1 MYDILIKNGL
11 IVDGSGKP
19 AFYGDLAVKDGK
31 IAKIAPSIQ
40 ESADEV
46 MDASGLQVAPGFIDN
61 HSHSDSSVFTGSD
74 SYNYLEQGVTTQVA
88 GQCGSSP
95 APYSETELA
104 DAKVDAVYLGP
115 DAFMNANRKTLIDAA
130 AAFSIPVFSASEGAV
145 RHDGALFALVHRYYN
160 VGRLAGRKALKILRD
175 KVQAYDIPI
184 ETPQRPLA
192 VVNMTAARKTGVY
205 PPLDLLQSADLVNIP
220 ESE

>member
-46 MDASGLQVAPGFIDN
+46 INASGLQVAPGFIDN

-104 DAKVDAVYLGP
+104 DAKAKLDSEEFACWAAKAQTP
-115 DAFMNANRKTLIDAA
+115 TTFMKAA
-130 AAFSIPVFSASEGAV
+130 EP
-145 RHDGALFALVHRYYN
+145 H
-160 VGRLAGRKALKILRD
+160 K
-175 KVQAYDIPI
+175 
-184 ETPQRPLA
+184 
-192 VVNMTAARKTGVY
+192 
-205 PPLDLLQSADLVNIP
+205 
-220 ESE
+220 

>member
-46 MDASGLQVAPGFIDN
+46 IDASGLQVAPGFIDN

-104 DAKVDAVYLGP
+104 DAKAKLDPEEFACWAAKAQTPTTFMKAAEEQTFGTNMAFFIGQGSLREKALGYS
-115 DAFMNANRKTLIDAA
+115 DAA
-130 AAFSIPVFSASEGAV
+130 PTKEQMNIMQKDLIEI
-145 RHDGALFALVHRYYN
+145 
-160 VGRLAGRKALKILRD
+160 GRAH
-175 KVQAYDIPI
+175 V
-184 ETPQRPLA
+184 
-192 VVNMTAARKTGVY
+192 
-205 PPLDLLQSADLVNIP
+205 
-220 ESE
+220 

>member
-46 MDASGLQVAPGFIDN
+46 IDASGLQVAPGFIDN

-104 DAKVDAVYLGP
+104 DAKAKLDPEEFACWAAKAQTPTTFMKAAEEQTFGTNMAFFIGQGSLREKALGYSDARSHQRADGHH
-115 DAFMNANRKTLIDAA
+115 A
-130 AAFSIPVFSASEGAV
+130 EGS
-145 RHDGALFALVHRYYN
+145 HRGHG
-160 VGRLAGRKALKILRD
+160 GRLSGCVLRSG
-175 KVQAYDIPI
+175 V
-184 ETPQRPLA
+184 RPFGL
-192 VVNMTAARKTGVY
+192 RFHR
-205 PPLDLLQSADLVNIP
+205 
-220 ESE
+220 

>member
-46 MDASGLQVAPGFIDN
+46 IDASGLQVAPGFIDN

-104 DAKVDAVYLGP
+104 DAKAKLDPEEFACWAAKAQTPTTFMKAAEEQTFGTTWPSSSARAPCGKRPWAIPTPLPPKSRWTSCRRISSRPWRTHP
-115 DAFMNANRKTLIDAA
+115 DSL
-130 AAFSIPVFSASEGAV
+130 
-145 RHDGALFALVHRYYN
+145 
-160 VGRLAGRKALKILRD
+160 
-175 KVQAYDIPI
+175 
-184 ETPQRPLA
+184 
-192 VVNMTAARKTGVY
+192 
-205 PPLDLLQSADLVNIP
+205 PPWP
-220 ESE
+220 R